1 MSMTITSGVRELENC
16 ESSSI
21 IENAK
26 VLSRGALMGAR
37 GNSGVILSQFF
48 RGIYVGLKEIQHN
61 YLTIEEFMNC
71 LLSGRK
77 IAYKAVM
84 APVEGTIL
92 TVVREAA
99 ENTESH
105 LNEFDTIDALLEFY
119 YNEAEK
125 TLANT
130 PELLPVLKEAGVVDS
145 GGAGFCKIIEGM
157 LMALKGEILEAK
169 EAKPQEDEASDAA
182 QEIKFA
188 YCTEFILDLRKPDTF
203 EERELTATLSLLGD
217 SLVVIRDTKTVK
229 VHIHTNR
236 PGRVLEIAQK
246 SGEFQTLKIENMH
259 LQHSHLE
266 EGAKGAKA
274 PEAPKAN
281 EPKKEFALIAVCF
294 GDGIVNTFKELGVD
308 YVIEGGQTMNPS
320 TEAFVSAIKAVNA
333 KNVIIIP
340 NNGNV
345 VMAAKQAAGMVR
357 GSKVEVILA
366 KTIAQGYASL
376 INYNPE
382 ATMEENL
389 EAMGES
395 IAHVKSGEVTYSVRD
410 TEINGVKIVAGDY
423 MGIAD
428 GEIIVSVKEE
438 KDAVKGLL
446 EKMIDEE
453 SEIATFFCG
462 KDVTEE
468 EKALVEEI
476 VIPERDKNGPFK
488 SICDFAKRVDST
500 KFNKKSWEAAI
511 KTGAFDRF
519 ASRSDLLFNLEA
531 IQAYG
536 AKCQKDVGSG
546 QTDLFAMMGDVGA
559 IPEVEIKPSPTQFSD
574 KEQLLWERDLMGL
587 YLSAHPLDKYDVYF
601 DEQTHPYDLITPE
614 NNNKVV
620 TIGGIIT
627 NVRTILTKK
636 GDKMAFIKM
645 ENKSSET
652 EFIVFPSVFQEC
664 GAKLVVDNVVRVTGK
679 INATDKDGNLTSDAK
694 VTADSV
700 ELISDE
706 MLEAYQ
712 PTGTKLAAPVM
723 AAGGKKRYGKSSAE
737 RVYGPKKDSAP
748 AEPPRVITTPPKDPL
763 KERLYILIE
772 DPENTEIL
780 SGIRRLADI
789 HLGMQDV
796 VLVMKDG
803 ETKRPLKMP
812 FKVEINDELLKEL
825 KELIGEEKVK
835 VK

>member
-1 MSMTITSGVRELENC
+1 MSVKEIDVDLFKKMVINGAINLKNNHAEVDALNVFPVPDGDTGTNMSMTITSGVRELENC

-105 LNEFDTIDALLEFY
+105 LAEFDTIDALLEFY

-274 PEAPKAN
+274 PEAPKVN

-468 EKALVEEI
+468 EKALVEEMCLEI
-476 VIPERDKNGPFK
+476 NKNL
-488 SICDFAKRVDST
+488 D
-500 KFNKKSWEAAI
+500 
-511 KTGAFDRF
+511 
-519 ASRSDLLFNLEA
+519 
-531 IQAYG
+531 
-536 AKCQKDVGSG
+536 
-546 QTDLFAMMGDVGA
+546 
-559 IPEVEIKPSPTQFSD
+559 VEI
-574 KEQLLWERDLMGL
+574 
-587 YLSAHPLDKYDVYF
+587 
-601 DEQTHPYDLITPE
+601 I
-614 NNNKVV
+614 
-620 TIGGIIT
+620 
-627 NVRTILTKK
+627 
-636 GDKMAFIKM
+636 
-645 ENKSSET
+645 
-652 EFIVFPSVFQEC
+652 
-664 GAKLVVDNVVRVTGK
+664 
-679 INATDKDGNLTSDAK
+679 DGNQDIYSYIIA
-694 VTADSV
+694 V
-700 ELISDE
+700 E
-706 MLEAYQ
+706 
-712 PTGTKLAAPVM
+712 
-723 AAGGKKRYGKSSAE
+723 
-737 RVYGPKKDSAP
+737 
-748 AEPPRVITTPPKDPL
+748 
-763 KERLYILIE
+763 
-772 DPENTEIL
+772 
-780 SGIRRLADI
+780 
-789 HLGMQDV
+789 
-796 VLVMKDG
+796 
-803 ETKRPLKMP
+803 
-812 FKVEINDELLKEL
+812 
-825 KELIGEEKVK
+825 
-835 VK
+835 

>member
-1 MSMTITSGVRELENC
+1 MSVKEIDVDLFKKMVINGAINLKNNHAEVDALNVFPVPDGDTGTNMSMTITSGVRELENC

-105 LNEFDTIDALLEFY
+105 LNEFDTIDSLLEFY

-169 EAKPQEDEASDAA
+169 EAKPQEDEANDAA

-446 EKMIDEE
+446 EKMIDDE

-468 EKALVEEI
+468 EKALVEEMCLEI
-476 VIPERDKNGPFK
+476 NKNL
-488 SICDFAKRVDST
+488 D
-500 KFNKKSWEAAI
+500 
-511 KTGAFDRF
+511 
-519 ASRSDLLFNLEA
+519 
-531 IQAYG
+531 
-536 AKCQKDVGSG
+536 
-546 QTDLFAMMGDVGA
+546 
-559 IPEVEIKPSPTQFSD
+559 VEI
-574 KEQLLWERDLMGL
+574 
-587 YLSAHPLDKYDVYF
+587 
-601 DEQTHPYDLITPE
+601 I
-614 NNNKVV
+614 
-620 TIGGIIT
+620 
-627 NVRTILTKK
+627 
-636 GDKMAFIKM
+636 
-645 ENKSSET
+645 
-652 EFIVFPSVFQEC
+652 
-664 GAKLVVDNVVRVTGK
+664 
-679 INATDKDGNLTSDAK
+679 DGNQDIYSYIIA
-694 VTADSV
+694 V
-700 ELISDE
+700 E
-706 MLEAYQ
+706 
-712 PTGTKLAAPVM
+712 
-723 AAGGKKRYGKSSAE
+723 
-737 RVYGPKKDSAP
+737 
-748 AEPPRVITTPPKDPL
+748 
-763 KERLYILIE
+763 
-772 DPENTEIL
+772 
-780 SGIRRLADI
+780 
-789 HLGMQDV
+789 
-796 VLVMKDG
+796 
-803 ETKRPLKMP
+803 
-812 FKVEINDELLKEL
+812 
-825 KELIGEEKVK
+825 
-835 VK
+835 

>member
-1 MSMTITSGVRELENC
+1 MSVKEIDVDLFKKMVINGAINLKNNHAEVDALNVFPVPDGDTGTNMSMTITSGVRELENC

-99 ENTESH
+99 ENTEAH

-274 PEAPKAN
+274 PEAPKVN

-468 EKALVEEI
+468 EKALVEEMCLEI
-476 VIPERDKNGPFK
+476 NKNL
-488 SICDFAKRVDST
+488 D
-500 KFNKKSWEAAI
+500 
-511 KTGAFDRF
+511 
-519 ASRSDLLFNLEA
+519 
-531 IQAYG
+531 
-536 AKCQKDVGSG
+536 
-546 QTDLFAMMGDVGA
+546 
-559 IPEVEIKPSPTQFSD
+559 VEI
-574 KEQLLWERDLMGL
+574 
-587 YLSAHPLDKYDVYF
+587 
-601 DEQTHPYDLITPE
+601 I
-614 NNNKVV
+614 
-620 TIGGIIT
+620 
-627 NVRTILTKK
+627 
-636 GDKMAFIKM
+636 
-645 ENKSSET
+645 
-652 EFIVFPSVFQEC
+652 
-664 GAKLVVDNVVRVTGK
+664 
-679 INATDKDGNLTSDAK
+679 DGNQDIYSYIIA
-694 VTADSV
+694 V
-700 ELISDE
+700 E
-706 MLEAYQ
+706 
-712 PTGTKLAAPVM
+712 
-723 AAGGKKRYGKSSAE
+723 
-737 RVYGPKKDSAP
+737 
-748 AEPPRVITTPPKDPL
+748 
-763 KERLYILIE
+763 
-772 DPENTEIL
+772 
-780 SGIRRLADI
+780 
-789 HLGMQDV
+789 
-796 VLVMKDG
+796 
-803 ETKRPLKMP
+803 
-812 FKVEINDELLKEL
+812 
-825 KELIGEEKVK
+825 
-835 VK
+835 

>member
-1 MSMTITSGVRELENC
+1 MSVKEIDVDLFKKMVINGAINLKNNHAEVDALNVFPVPDGDTGTNMSMTITSGVRELENC

-61 YLTIEEFMNC
+61 YLTIEDFMNC

-105 LNEFDTIDALLEFY
+105 LQEFDTIDALLEFY

-157 LMALKGEILEAK
+157 LMALKGEILEAH
-169 EAKPQEDEASDAA
+169 EAKPQDEDSQDAS

-188 YCTEFILDLRKPDTF
+188 YCTEFILELRKPETF

-217 SLVVIRDTKTVK
+217 SLVVVRDGKEIK

-266 EGAKGAKA
+266 DGAKNGNQPKNND
-274 PEAPKAN
+274 APKAN

-294 GDGIVNTFKELGVD
+294 GEGIVNTFKELGVD

-345 VMAAKQAAGMVR
+345 VMAAKQAASMVR

-382 ATMEENL
+382 ASMEENL
-389 EAMGES
+389 AAMGES

-446 EKMIDEE
+446 EKMIDDE

-468 EKALVEEI
+468 EKALVEEMCLAI
-476 VIPERDKNGPFK
+476 NKNL
-488 SICDFAKRVDST
+488 D
-500 KFNKKSWEAAI
+500 
-511 KTGAFDRF
+511 
-519 ASRSDLLFNLEA
+519 
-531 IQAYG
+531 
-536 AKCQKDVGSG
+536 
-546 QTDLFAMMGDVGA
+546 
-559 IPEVEIKPSPTQFSD
+559 VEI
-574 KEQLLWERDLMGL
+574 
-587 YLSAHPLDKYDVYF
+587 
-601 DEQTHPYDLITPE
+601 I
-614 NNNKVV
+614 
-620 TIGGIIT
+620 
-627 NVRTILTKK
+627 
-636 GDKMAFIKM
+636 
-645 ENKSSET
+645 
-652 EFIVFPSVFQEC
+652 
-664 GAKLVVDNVVRVTGK
+664 
-679 INATDKDGNLTSDAK
+679 DGNQDIYSYIIA
-694 VTADSV
+694 V
-700 ELISDE
+700 E
-706 MLEAYQ
+706 
-712 PTGTKLAAPVM
+712 
-723 AAGGKKRYGKSSAE
+723 
-737 RVYGPKKDSAP
+737 
-748 AEPPRVITTPPKDPL
+748 
-763 KERLYILIE
+763 
-772 DPENTEIL
+772 
-780 SGIRRLADI
+780 
-789 HLGMQDV
+789 
-796 VLVMKDG
+796 
-803 ETKRPLKMP
+803 
-812 FKVEINDELLKEL
+812 
-825 KELIGEEKVK
+825 
-835 VK
+835 

>member
-1 MSMTITSGVRELENC
+1 MSVKEIDVDLFKKMVINGAINLKNNHAEVDALNVFPVPDGDTGTNMSMTITSGVRELENC

-99 ENTESH
+99 ENTEAH
-105 LNEFDTIDALLEFY
+105 LNEFDTIDSLLEFY

-169 EAKPQEDEASDAA
+169 EAKPQEDEANDAA

-274 PEAPKAN
+274 AEAPKAN

-468 EKALVEEI
+468 EKALVEEMCLEI
-476 VIPERDKNGPFK
+476 NKNL
-488 SICDFAKRVDST
+488 D
-500 KFNKKSWEAAI
+500 
-511 KTGAFDRF
+511 
-519 ASRSDLLFNLEA
+519 
-531 IQAYG
+531 
-536 AKCQKDVGSG
+536 
-546 QTDLFAMMGDVGA
+546 
-559 IPEVEIKPSPTQFSD
+559 VEI
-574 KEQLLWERDLMGL
+574 
-587 YLSAHPLDKYDVYF
+587 
-601 DEQTHPYDLITPE
+601 I
-614 NNNKVV
+614 
-620 TIGGIIT
+620 
-627 NVRTILTKK
+627 
-636 GDKMAFIKM
+636 
-645 ENKSSET
+645 
-652 EFIVFPSVFQEC
+652 
-664 GAKLVVDNVVRVTGK
+664 
-679 INATDKDGNLTSDAK
+679 DGNQDIYSYIIA
-694 VTADSV
+694 V
-700 ELISDE
+700 E
-706 MLEAYQ
+706 
-712 PTGTKLAAPVM
+712 
-723 AAGGKKRYGKSSAE
+723 
-737 RVYGPKKDSAP
+737 
-748 AEPPRVITTPPKDPL
+748 
-763 KERLYILIE
+763 
-772 DPENTEIL
+772 
-780 SGIRRLADI
+780 
-789 HLGMQDV
+789 
-796 VLVMKDG
+796 
-803 ETKRPLKMP
+803 
-812 FKVEINDELLKEL
+812 
-825 KELIGEEKVK
+825 
-835 VK
+835 

>member
-1 MSMTITSGVRELENC
+1 MSVKEIDVDLFKKMVINGAINLKNNHAEVDALNVFPVPDGDTGTNMSMTITSGVRELENC

-37 GNSGVILSQFF
+37 GNAGVILSQFF

-105 LNEFDTIDALLEFY
+105 LAEFDTIDSLLEFY

-169 EAKPQEDEASDAA
+169 EAKPQEDEANDAA

-468 EKALVEEI
+468 EKALVEEMCLEI
-476 VIPERDKNGPFK
+476 NKNL
-488 SICDFAKRVDST
+488 D
-500 KFNKKSWEAAI
+500 
-511 KTGAFDRF
+511 
-519 ASRSDLLFNLEA
+519 
-531 IQAYG
+531 
-536 AKCQKDVGSG
+536 
-546 QTDLFAMMGDVGA
+546 
-559 IPEVEIKPSPTQFSD
+559 VEI
-574 KEQLLWERDLMGL
+574 
-587 YLSAHPLDKYDVYF
+587 
-601 DEQTHPYDLITPE
+601 I
-614 NNNKVV
+614 
-620 TIGGIIT
+620 
-627 NVRTILTKK
+627 
-636 GDKMAFIKM
+636 
-645 ENKSSET
+645 
-652 EFIVFPSVFQEC
+652 
-664 GAKLVVDNVVRVTGK
+664 
-679 INATDKDGNLTSDAK
+679 DGNQDIYSYIIA
-694 VTADSV
+694 V
-700 ELISDE
+700 E
-706 MLEAYQ
+706 
-712 PTGTKLAAPVM
+712 
-723 AAGGKKRYGKSSAE
+723 
-737 RVYGPKKDSAP
+737 
-748 AEPPRVITTPPKDPL
+748 
-763 KERLYILIE
+763 
-772 DPENTEIL
+772 
-780 SGIRRLADI
+780 
-789 HLGMQDV
+789 
-796 VLVMKDG
+796 
-803 ETKRPLKMP
+803 
-812 FKVEINDELLKEL
+812 
-825 KELIGEEKVK
+825 
-835 VK
+835 

>member
-1 MSMTITSGVRELENC
+1 MSVKEIDVDLFKKMVINGAINLKNNHAEVDALNVFPVPDGDTGTNMSMTITSGVRELENC

-105 LNEFDTIDALLEFY
+105 LAEFDTIDSLLEFY

-169 EAKPQEDEASDAA
+169 EAKPQEDEANDAA

-468 EKALVEEI
+468 EKALVEEMCLEI
-476 VIPERDKNGPFK
+476 NKNL
-488 SICDFAKRVDST
+488 D
-500 KFNKKSWEAAI
+500 
-511 KTGAFDRF
+511 
-519 ASRSDLLFNLEA
+519 
-531 IQAYG
+531 
-536 AKCQKDVGSG
+536 
-546 QTDLFAMMGDVGA
+546 
-559 IPEVEIKPSPTQFSD
+559 VEI
-574 KEQLLWERDLMGL
+574 
-587 YLSAHPLDKYDVYF
+587 
-601 DEQTHPYDLITPE
+601 I
-614 NNNKVV
+614 
-620 TIGGIIT
+620 
-627 NVRTILTKK
+627 
-636 GDKMAFIKM
+636 
-645 ENKSSET
+645 
-652 EFIVFPSVFQEC
+652 
-664 GAKLVVDNVVRVTGK
+664 
-679 INATDKDGNLTSDAK
+679 DGNQDIYSYIIA
-694 VTADSV
+694 V
-700 ELISDE
+700 E
-706 MLEAYQ
+706 
-712 PTGTKLAAPVM
+712 
-723 AAGGKKRYGKSSAE
+723 
-737 RVYGPKKDSAP
+737 
-748 AEPPRVITTPPKDPL
+748 
-763 KERLYILIE
+763 
-772 DPENTEIL
+772 
-780 SGIRRLADI
+780 
-789 HLGMQDV
+789 
-796 VLVMKDG
+796 
-803 ETKRPLKMP
+803 
-812 FKVEINDELLKEL
+812 
-825 KELIGEEKVK
+825 
-835 VK
+835 

>member
-1 MSMTITSGVRELENC
+1 MSVKEIDVDLFKKMVINGAINLKNNHAEVDALNVFPVPDGDTGTNMSMTITSGVRELENC

-105 LNEFDTIDALLEFY
+105 LAEFDTIDALLEFY

-274 PEAPKAN
+274 PEAPKVN

-446 EKMIDEE
+446 EKMIDDE

-468 EKALVEEI
+468 EKALVEEMLI
-476 VIPERDKNGPFK
+476 DHSSRKFD
-488 SICDFAKRVDST
+488 SDFV
-500 KFNKKSWEAAI
+500 
-511 KTGAFDRF
+511 
-519 ASRSDLLFNLEA
+519 
-531 IQAYG
+531 
-536 AKCQKDVGSG
+536 
-546 QTDLFAMMGDVGA
+546 
-559 IPEVEIKPSPTQFSD
+559 
-574 KEQLLWERDLMGL
+574 EQLDRSLQNDL
-587 YLSAHPLDKYDVYF
+587 V
-601 DEQTHPYDLITPE
+601 
-614 NNNKVV
+614 
-620 TIGGIIT
+620 
-627 NVRTILTKK
+627 KK
-636 GDKMAFIKM
+636 
-645 ENKSSET
+645 
-652 EFIVFPSVFQEC
+652 
-664 GAKLVVDNVVRVTGK
+664 L
-679 INATDKDGNLTSDAK
+679 
-694 VTADSV
+694 
-700 ELISDE
+700 
-706 MLEAYQ
+706 
-712 PTGTKLAAPVM
+712 
-723 AAGGKKRYGKSSAE
+723 
-737 RVYGPKKDSAP
+737 
-748 AEPPRVITTPPKDPL
+748 
-763 KERLYILIE
+763 
-772 DPENTEIL
+772 
-780 SGIRRLADI
+780 
-789 HLGMQDV
+789 
-796 VLVMKDG
+796 
-803 ETKRPLKMP
+803 
-812 FKVEINDELLKEL
+812 
-825 KELIGEEKVK
+825 
-835 VK
+835 

>member
-1 MSMTITSGVRELENC
+1 MSVKEIDVDLFKKMVINGAINLKNNHAEVDALNVFPVPDGDTGTNMSMTITSGVRELENC

-169 EAKPQEDEASDAA
+169 EAKPQEDEATDAA

-446 EKMIDEE
+446 EKMIDDE

-468 EKALVEEI
+468 EKALVEEMCLEI
-476 VIPERDKNGPFK
+476 NKNL
-488 SICDFAKRVDST
+488 D
-500 KFNKKSWEAAI
+500 
-511 KTGAFDRF
+511 
-519 ASRSDLLFNLEA
+519 
-531 IQAYG
+531 
-536 AKCQKDVGSG
+536 
-546 QTDLFAMMGDVGA
+546 
-559 IPEVEIKPSPTQFSD
+559 VEI
-574 KEQLLWERDLMGL
+574 
-587 YLSAHPLDKYDVYF
+587 
-601 DEQTHPYDLITPE
+601 I
-614 NNNKVV
+614 
-620 TIGGIIT
+620 
-627 NVRTILTKK
+627 
-636 GDKMAFIKM
+636 
-645 ENKSSET
+645 
-652 EFIVFPSVFQEC
+652 
-664 GAKLVVDNVVRVTGK
+664 
-679 INATDKDGNLTSDAK
+679 DGNQDIYSYIIA
-694 VTADSV
+694 V
-700 ELISDE
+700 E
-706 MLEAYQ
+706 
-712 PTGTKLAAPVM
+712 
-723 AAGGKKRYGKSSAE
+723 
-737 RVYGPKKDSAP
+737 
-748 AEPPRVITTPPKDPL
+748 
-763 KERLYILIE
+763 
-772 DPENTEIL
+772 
-780 SGIRRLADI
+780 
-789 HLGMQDV
+789 
-796 VLVMKDG
+796 
-803 ETKRPLKMP
+803 
-812 FKVEINDELLKEL
+812 
-825 KELIGEEKVK
+825 
-835 VK
+835 